1 MEQNQSAQIE
11 AIQLSSM
18 NDFDASSP
26 KTIFED
32 ISGVEPKTLFPVIR
46 LWFQVILRNRLLF

>member
-26 KTIFED
+26 KTIF
-32 ISGVEPKTLFPVIR
+32 
-46 LWFQVILRNRLLF
+46 